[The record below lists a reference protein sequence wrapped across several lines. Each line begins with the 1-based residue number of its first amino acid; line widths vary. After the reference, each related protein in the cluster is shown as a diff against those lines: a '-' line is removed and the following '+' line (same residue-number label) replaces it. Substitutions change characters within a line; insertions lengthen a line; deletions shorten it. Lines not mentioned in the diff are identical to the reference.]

1 MNASIIPF
9 PMARTI
15 TDALGS
21 SIAVSHY
28 EVCQSPRIVV
38 EITEGEIVNT
48 HLTIRQAEALR
59 DMLAAQIAAARRD
72 HMTSLGIEMQRAHQR
87 IAAAGADNLP
97 PGSGA

>member
-9 PMARTI
+9 PTARSI

-28 EVCQSPRIVV
+28 EVFQSPRIVV

-48 HLTIRQAEALR
+48 HLTIQQAEALR

-72 HMTSLGIEMQRAHQR
+72 HMTALGIAMQRAQR
-87 IAAAGADNLP
+87 AVGAAAADNLP
-97 PGSGA
+97 VTT